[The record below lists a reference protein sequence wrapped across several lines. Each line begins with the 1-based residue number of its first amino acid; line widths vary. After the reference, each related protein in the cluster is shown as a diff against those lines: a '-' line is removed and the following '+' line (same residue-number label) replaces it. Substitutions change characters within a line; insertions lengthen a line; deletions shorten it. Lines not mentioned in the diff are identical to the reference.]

1 MMLPQTRLC
10 LGLAPAM
17 AKMRPAR
24 YSCLRSELVS
34 KARYSAGGHKGR
46 VVGLGHFERRS
57 RLLVAPP
64 WRSTS
69 VDGAAQAIEVAALPG
84 KAEAVRRYSEGVSV
98 HPRRARIPIDYLAGR
113 IFAMAGASPKHNLVC
128 GNIIRALGERL
139 RARRCAVMPS
149 DQHVYVQATGLGTY
163 PDVTVLC
170 GPGQLHKDFPQSLVN
185 PSILVEVLSVST
197 EAYDCGAKL
206 TTTVASRP
214 CASMSSSRR
223 DRLAVDHDLQEAD
236 GTWRLTVSRG
246 LDAQLR
252 LPSVDATVP
261 LSEMDQNIDLV
272 APEGIEEASPY
283 PPEVK
288 VPKRSWTVRVGLAR
302 PGCCPSCCPFC
313 CPSAILGR

>member
-1 MMLPQTRLC
+1 MAQPHDASLVTPAEY
-10 LGLAPAM
+10 LA
-17 AKMRPAR
+17 
-24 YSCLRSELVS
+24 
-34 KARYSAGGHKGR
+34 
-46 VVGLGHFERRS
+46 FE
-57 RLLVAPP
+57 
-64 WRSTS
+64 TS
-69 VDGAAQAIEVAALPG
+69 SDRKHE
-84 KAEAVRRYSEGVSV
+84 
-98 HPRRARIPIDYLAGR
+98 YLAGR

-197 EAYDCGAKL
+197 EAYDRGAKFDHY
-206 TTTVASRP
+206 
-214 CASMSSSRR
+214 RR
-223 DRLAVDHDLQEAD
+223 IETLREYVLVSTDRLAVDHYLQEAD

-261 LSEMDQNIDLV
+261 LSEIYENIDLV

-288 VPKRSWTVRVGLAR
+288 VPKRS
-302 PGCCPSCCPFC
+302 
-313 CPSAILGR
+313 